1 MGALCT
7 HDYGPESVREETLLG
22 NNKYTGMN
30 FGFDGGLEF
39 RIASRVD
46 GYVTSVKKNINAEN
60 NNFAY
65 AA

>member
-1 MGALCT
+1 M
-7 HDYGPESVREETLLG
+7 
-22 NNKYTGMN
+22 GMN
-30 FGFDGGLEF
+30 FGFDGDLEF